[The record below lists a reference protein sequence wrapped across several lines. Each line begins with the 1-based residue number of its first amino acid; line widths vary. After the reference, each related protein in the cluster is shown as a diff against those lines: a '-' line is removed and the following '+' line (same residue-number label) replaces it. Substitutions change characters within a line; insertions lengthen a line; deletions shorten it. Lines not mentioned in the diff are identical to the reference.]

1 MKVSDVISRVRAIL
15 NDEDATG
22 YRWTNAELISWI
34 NDSQRVVAVF
44 RPDACPGDAVVT
56 LVAGT
61 KQSIP
66 TDGFRLLDV
75 MRNIGSD
82 GVTPGRAIRI
92 VNRDLLDSYEP
103 DWHSGT
109 KQSTIKHFMNDE
121 RNPTVFHVY
130 PPAVANTKVEV
141 LYAKFPVTLTQTTDD
156 LGVTDSYMEFLVN
169 YTLFKSYAKDA
180 EYSNN
185 AQLSSQYLQAAS
197 GLLGVKLQK
206 DIAYS
211 PQVNRKGGEPS
222 PATQMGG
229 V

>member
-22 YRWTNAELISWI
+22 YRWSNTELISWI
-34 NDSQRVVAVF
+34 NDSQNVVAVF

-56 LVAGT
+56 LAAGT
-61 KQSIP
+61 KQAIP
-66 TDGFRLLDV
+66 TNGFRLLDV
-75 MRNIGSD
+75 IRNIASD
-82 GVTPGRAIRI
+82 GTTPGRSIRI

-103 DWHSGT
+103 DWHSAT
-109 KQSTIKHFMNDE
+109 KQSTVKHFMYDE
-121 RNPTVFHVY
+121 RNPLVYHVY
-130 PPAVANTKVEV
+130 PPVNSGVKLEL
-141 LYAKFPVTLTQTTDD
+141 LYAKYPAALTSTSDD
-156 LGVTDSYMEFLVN
+156 LGVADSYMEFIVN

-185 AQLSSQYLQAAS
+185 AALAGQYLQAAS

-206 DIAYS
+206 DVAYS

-222 PATQMGG
+222 PAIQMGG